1 MNIELNGEIKEQYE
15 KHEKF
20 VWRDLFSFLPQ
31 KTENNGEGRSRWWE
45 R

>member
-20 VWRDLFSFLPQ
+20 VWRVFFSPSP
-31 KTENNGEGRSRWWE
+31 KNEK
-45 R
+45 